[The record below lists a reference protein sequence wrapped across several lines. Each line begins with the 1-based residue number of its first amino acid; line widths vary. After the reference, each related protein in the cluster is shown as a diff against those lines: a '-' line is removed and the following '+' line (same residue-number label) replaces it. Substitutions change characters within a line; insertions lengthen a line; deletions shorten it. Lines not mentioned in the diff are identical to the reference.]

1 MERCKANRQNLNNE
15 LNKIENYLINKK
27 KISIEEILKLTNLAE
42 NYNVGEITD
51 SCLIKNSKKTAN
63 ILNEN
68 SFSIED
74 CILIIR
80 TLLIKSKRLL
90 KIQQEINKEANVD
103 QVITSFKPPIFWKE
117 KETVKE
123 QIRIWPLKKIKE
135 LIIKINEIESQI
147 KKNSSSSINILSDFI
162 IGQSK

>member
-1 MERCKANRQNLNNE
+1 VERCKGNRQNLNNE
-15 LNKIENYLINKK
+15 LNKIENFLSNKK
-27 KISIEEILKLTNLAE
+27 KISIEEILRLTNLAE
-42 NYNVGEITD
+42 NYNVAEITD

-68 SFSIED
+68 NFSIED

-90 KIQQEINKEANVD
+90 KIQQEINKELNVD

-117 KETVKE
+117 KEIVKE

-135 LIIKINEIESQI
+135 LIIKINEIEI
-147 KKNSSSSINILSDFI
+147 LVKKNSSSSINILSDFI